1 MLPQRG
7 EGAAQQGDCNLCGTI
22 RLEAGDAVSSGRE
35 KILLAR
41 WPRDELRRKIKE
53 KAEAR
58 GIAVEEYTDA
68 EIRIRCSRCGALN
81 EQAANKRGF
90 ACSACG
96 YGSKEKDTGTGYVSA
111 DYNAARNLAVYG
123 TVNEK

>member
-1 MLPQRG
+1 M
-7 EGAAQQGDCNLCGTI
+7 
-22 RLEAGDAVSSGRE
+22 
-35 KILLAR
+35 LAR